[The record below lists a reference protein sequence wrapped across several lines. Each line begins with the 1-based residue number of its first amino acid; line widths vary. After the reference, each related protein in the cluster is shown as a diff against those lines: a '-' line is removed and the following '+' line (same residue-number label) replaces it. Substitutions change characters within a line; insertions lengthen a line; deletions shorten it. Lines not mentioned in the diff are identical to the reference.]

1 MSKANLW
8 SQIRRLLEAYGVR
21 YVYLGARERRTY
33 GGENLAHFGEF
44 LRTAF
49 EQDGV
54 IVYEMVQSTAEN
66 K

>member
-1 MSKANLW
+1 MEVFEQS
-8 SQIRRLLEAYGVR
+8 S
-21 YVYLGARERRTY
+21 GAI
-33 GGENLAHFGEF
+33 GSAGF
-44 LRTAF
+44 LKTAF

>member
-1 MSKANLW
+1 MLD
-8 SQIRRLLEAYGVR
+8 AYDVR
-21 YVYLGARERRTY
+21 YVYLGSRERRTY
-33 GGENLAHFGEF
+33 GGDHLADFEQSSGAIGSAGF
-44 LRTAF
+44 LKTAF